1 LLKSLRAY
9 TRKFKKEIRNTESKH
24 YKHVQAVKQD
34 ITKLQERQRLEQ
46 ERYLDK
52 KISEANEQRD
62 YRKLKAL
69 IDSYQKEKPTPA
81 NSTISC
87 VKDGTETIRRILR
100 AFREYWS
107 EIFSHDQDRL
117 DLDDFDIDTAS
128 IGDYPEVCDAEIS
141 QEEVVCALKQLSP
154 NKATGLDDI
163 SPAFLCDRS
172 DELVHA
178 LTLVFNDLLRS
189 GKFPKQWKTD
199 RRVAL
204 YKRGGKT
211 LVSNY
216 RFLYFERYCAVS
228 YTSAF
233 VVLLNSTTL
242 KTDSVQTDVALT
254 TPLY

>member
-1 LLKSLRAY
+1 VDLLTDIIRRSAQKHIRKNVVHHRYHLSRSEKKEQKLLKSLRAY

-87 VKDGTETIRRILR
+87 VKDGTETIRTTTDGILR

-107 EIFSHDQDRL
+107 EIFSTRT
-117 DLDDFDIDTAS
+117 DLTS
-128 IGDYPEVCDAEIS
+128 TIS
-141 QEEVVCALKQLSP
+141 
-154 NKATGLDDI
+154 
-163 SPAFLCDRS
+163 
-172 DELVHA
+172 
-178 LTLVFNDLLRS
+178 
-189 GKFPKQWKTD
+189 
-199 RRVAL
+199 
-204 YKRGGKT
+204 
-211 LVSNY
+211 
-216 RFLYFERYCAVS
+216 
-228 YTSAF
+228 TS
-233 VVLLNSTTL
+233 
-242 KTDSVQTDVALT
+242 
-254 TPLY
+254 TPLA